1 MAASVTT
8 IVKGAEEQGN
18 FFSRM
23 AWYYQMGVLLVLAGL
38 LFWVGDYMLYSDTR
52 AKTEKMQKETQ
63 KLQSSNAQGSIIKQN
78 LAEAESRLAEKERE
92 MNHLRELLPNE
103 VEISHIYQN
112 VKDLISE
119 NKLELFQFLY
129 DKQIPSD
136 YYIEQPIKVVVS
148 GHYNNLGQ
156 FFSRLD
162 SFTRIL
168 SVTDVEV
175 KTADDKAQT
184 DGRSMDASFK
194 IRAYFMTE
202 DQLKKLSAKAALV
215 APAADAQKKDAQPK
229 K

>member
-8 IVKGAEEQGN
+8 VVKGSEEQGN

-38 LFWVGDYMLYSDTR
+38 LFWVCDYMLYSDTR
-52 AKTEKMQKETQ
+52 AKTENMQKEAQ
-63 KLQSSNAQGSIIKQN
+63 KLKSSNAQGSIIKQN

-92 MNHLRELLPNE
+92 MAHLRELLPNE

-112 VKDLISE
+112 VKDLIGE

-129 DKQIPSD
+129 EKPLPSD
-136 YYIEQPIKVVVS
+136 YYIEQPINVVVS

-156 FFSRLD
+156 FFSKLD

-175 KTADDKAQT
+175 KTADDKAQV
-184 DGRSMDASFK
+184 DGRSMNASFK

-202 DQLKKLSAKAALV
+202 EQLNKLSAKGAPAAQA
-215 APAADAQKKDAQPK
+215 APAADEQKKK
-229 K
+229 